1 MKKQEKNHGATVT
14 FAKGQRRV
22 VFFTHWSYNT
32 KVRRTCSE
40 GELFLRIRTEKIAYF
55 GLLTAMAIVLGYIE
69 RTIPILDGSIPGV
82 KLGLSNVI
90 ILFGIYIMGGKSAF
104 MLMLLKVFL
113 LSLMFTGLFST
124 TMMVSLGGGF
134 LSYVVMTVLSKL
146 PGVTV
151 VSVSVMGAVAHNVG
165 QTLTSCVIL
174 GTYQLLYTYLPAIL
188 ISAVVTGVLTGLVA
202 QRVIVALKRTGVVKH
217 IKKDKI
223 RA

>member
-1 MKKQEKNHGATVT
+1 
-14 FAKGQRRV
+14 
-22 VFFTHWSYNT
+22 
-32 KVRRTCSE
+32 
-40 GELFLRIRTEKIAYF
+40 
-55 GLLTAMAIVLGYIE
+55 MAIVLANE
-69 RTIPILDGSIPGV
+69 RTIPTDYPFYA

-174 GTYQLLYTYLPAIL
+174 GTYQLLYTYLPGDSDLCGGQGADRACGPAGDRR
-188 ISAVVTGVLTGLVA
+188 SEATGV
-202 QRVIVALKRTGVVKH
+202 
-217 IKKDKI
+217 
-223 RA
+223 